1 MKSKKFI
8 LGGLAAAAVITPI
21 ALTAGSASAATTCQN
36 VPTTTGP
43 ATFHATQPSG
53 GGGNWN
59 HTFSVNVASDG
70 GFDGYNVITGL
81 DAGQTVTV
89 NETVSGQIT
98 DKNND
103 GVKEVTLA
111 AIRNSGFYTFEWS
124 VTDAPMDGKVDSMTD
139 GTTSYVTAQN
149 WTGGELPITFTAPEF
164 DTPTTNV
171 CTTTPDPVVDKDNHG
186 EYVSGAAHAGVKG
199 KDLAAIAKDVTKVGP
214 YPG

>member
-1 MKSKKFI
+1 MKKII
-8 LGGLAAAAVITPI
+8 LGIAAAAAVAAPI
-21 ALTAGSASAATTCQN
+21 ALSAGSASAATTCPV
-36 VPTTTGP
+36 VPTTTGA

-70 GFDGYNVITGL
+70 GFTGDNVITGL
-81 DAGQTVTV
+81 DAGQMVTV

-111 AIRNSGFYTFEWS
+111 AIRDSGFYTFNWS
-124 VTDAPMDGKVDSMTD
+124 VTDAPMNGVANSMTD
-139 GTTSYVTAQN
+139 GTVSYVTAAN
-149 WTGGELPITFTAPEF
+149 WSGGPLPITFTAPEF
-164 DTPTTNV
+164 ATPTTQV
-171 CTTTPDPVVDKDNHG
+171 CTTPVDKDTHG

-199 KDLAAIAKDVTKVGP
+199 AKLAAIAKDVTLVGP
-214 YPG
+214 YNG